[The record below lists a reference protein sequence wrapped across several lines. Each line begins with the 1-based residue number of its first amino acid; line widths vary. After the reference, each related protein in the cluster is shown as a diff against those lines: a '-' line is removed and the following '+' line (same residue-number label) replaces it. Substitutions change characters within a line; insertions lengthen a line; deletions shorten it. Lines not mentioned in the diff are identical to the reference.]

1 MPQVPAIKTTGI
13 KRDVK
18 FYIGTSGWTYDH
30 WKNIFYPGDLPK
42 TKWFLHYC
50 KYFRTVEINATFYRW
65 FKDQTY
71 IKWEKQ
77 VNESFRY
84 VLKAPRIITHRKF
97 LLNTDNEIKKFEDSA
112 SLLGNKLGLILL
124 QLAPQTKYD
133 PELLRETIL
142 SFKNPQKLAIEFR
155 SKNWLNNEIY
165 EILKESGAVFCNADS
180 PRTSLIDWITGDTAY
195 LRLHGRKNWY
205 SYNYSEWELAGILS
219 LAEDFAE
226 KGAKNIYIFF
236 NNDFGGYAPGNALL
250 LREMLGIK
258 YYCY

>member
-1 MPQVPAIKTTGI
+1 MPVNNSSGI

-30 WKNIFYPGDLPK
+30 WRNIFYPGELPK

-50 KYFRTVEINATFYRW
+50 KYFSAVEINATFYRK

-71 IKWEKQ
+71 LKWKNQ
-77 VNESFRY
+77 VNASFRY

-97 LLNTDNEIKKFEDSA
+97 LINADDDIKSFANAA
-112 SLLGNKLGLILL
+112 SLLGDKLGLILL

-155 SKNWLNNEIY
+155 SKNWLNSEIY

-180 PRTSLIDWITGDTAY
+180 PKTSLIDWITSDTAY

-205 SYNYSEWELAGILS
+205 SYNYSDKELAEISS
-219 LAEDFAE
+219 LVEYFAE
-226 KGAKNIYIFF
+226 KGTKRIYIFF
-236 NNDFGGYAPGNALL
+236 NNDFEGYAPGNALL
-250 LREMLGIK
+250 LMEMLGVK
-258 YYCY
+258 